1 MARHF
6 ERWVVIASRPVSRPE
21 TWQRVRSVLRVLA
34 LVGLFA
40 LAAVTTRETFT
51 RFVRAEPH
59 ETCADRLEQ
68 RYAPVRRHLPRR
80 GVIGYFGPELTEDG
94 CNAKFIAQYVLA
106 PMLVSHV
113 WEVNNR
119 RAARRTDFVV
129 PTNLPL
135 VLVDTDDP
143 EANAWLQTTE
153 EYQVITNFGNGVVLA
168 GRTR

>member
-1 MARHF
+1 MVASLP
-6 ERWVVIASRPVSRPE
+6 VIGPE

-40 LAAVTTRETFT
+40 LATVTTRETFK
-51 RFVRAEPH
+51 RFLRAEPH
-59 ETCADRLEQ
+59 ETCADRLER
-68 RYAPVRRHLPRR
+68 RYAPVRRHLPPR
-80 GVIGYFGPELTEDG
+80 GVIGYFGPELTADG

-106 PMLVSHV
+106 PMLVSHL

-129 PTNLPL
+129 PTDPPL
-135 VLVDTDDP
+135 VLVDTDDR
-143 EANAWLQTTE
+143 EAKAWLQTTE
-153 EYQVITNFGNGVVLA
+153 EYEVITSFGNGVFLA